1 MTRLLCLAFALA
13 GCATAGPR
21 PPLQVPE
28 PVAGALAEPQATASE
43 ATVAIVIRG
52 DALQETVD
60 RELPNPIHRESGGR
74 LEAEAI
80 RGDLRLEPGHGAL
93 VWTLPVELWARAS
106 LGPMRFSCGID
117 EARPHVDVTLRTELL
132 IDDEWNLAT
141 ETTPGP
147 RQWSRRCRVSFLN
160 IDVTSMIDPHI
171 ARAQERA
178 ARQIDE
184 ETARVDLRSALE
196 QVWPLLFFPLELESG
211 AAAEDRL
218 RLLLRPEGLRVA
230 ELTGDQRALRLDVGV
245 RGRFLVTSR
254 FPTSPP
260 APLPPPGEVPAG
272 PFLLHVEV
280 VQPLAPMVDT
290 LRSQLVGRTVTVDEG
305 VVRVES
311 VDLRVTPVGLAVGM
325 SLAGALR
332 GTLWALATPAHRE
345 GTLVLEGA
353 AWTPE
358 TITAIEDEEIIHA
371 LDGLLGVVDA
381 SRWPIDASGIRERTL
396 AALRGFQTPAGVGV
410 EATLDPDTGTGE
422 VFGSGDELV
431 VRLPIGG
438 SLVVSIDAATVA
450 GGL

>member
-1 MTRLLCLAFALA
+1 
-13 GCATAGPR
+13 
-21 PPLQVPE
+21 
-28 PVAGALAEPQATASE
+28 
-43 ATVAIVIRG
+43 
-52 DALQETVD
+52 
-60 RELPNPIHRESGGR
+60 
-74 LEAEAI
+74 
-80 RGDLRLEPGHGAL
+80 
-93 VWTLPVELWARAS
+93 
-106 LGPMRFSCGID
+106 MRFSCGID

-260 APLPPPGEVPAG
+260 APLPPALPWEWKTRLAG
-272 PFLLHVEV
+272 P
-280 VQPLAPMVDT
+280 A
-290 LRSQLVGRTVTVDEG
+290 
-305 VVRVES
+305 
-311 VDLRVTPVGLAVGM
+311 
-325 SLAGALR
+325 
-332 GTLWALATPAHRE
+332 
-345 GTLVLEGA
+345 
-353 AWTPE
+353 
-358 TITAIEDEEIIHA
+358 
-371 LDGLLGVVDA
+371 
-381 SRWPIDASGIRERTL
+381 
-396 AALRGFQTPAGVGV
+396 
-410 EATLDPDTGTGE
+410 
-422 VFGSGDELV
+422 
-431 VRLPIGG
+431 
-438 SLVVSIDAATVA
+438 
-450 GGL
+450 